1 MQPYP
6 GTEEEKK
13 KAPAPEETEKVNT
26 AEDKPQAD
34 FFDDWDA
41 AFNSDNDTPAAAPAA
56 TSATPVESPAK

>member
-13 KAPAPEETEKVNT
+13 KAPAPEETEKVN
-26 AEDKPQAD
+26 AAADKPQAD

-41 AFNSDNDTPAAAPAA
+41 AFNSDNDTPAAAPATTSDEPVKA
-56 TSATPVESPAK
+56 TAK